1 MNYSQSYISVNS
13 SIKSPLRDLT
23 QLEFI
28 FIGHNIQQEIGDNS
42 SKSLH
47 KFTGDFDQVQELID
61 SIIDQYLPLPDSII
75 IDVPLNL
82 SSLHSFVAFLKTR
95 PKFMS
100 IPLIYNSK
108 ILSSDGLN
116 LLKLTDLVD
125 EIMDVYGSGD
135 KLYKKV
141 AFLKK
146 VKNYPPTPYI
156 KRMDN
161 IEKATEFMKSGQ
173 LIKRVLDIVVSLIV
187 LIVSIPVFILISIA
201 IKIDSK
207 GPIFFKSLRA
217 GKNYKIFNFY
227 KFRTMVLHA
236 DAMTDEIFHLNQYS
250 TSDKGIS
257 FLKVE
262 NDPRVTR
269 VGKFLRKV
277 SLDEIPQMLNVLLG
291 DMSLVGNRPLPLK
304 EAESLVT
311 NDYVERFLAPA
322 GITGLWQIS
331 KKSKPNMT
339 AEERVD
345 LDIVYARKSNFF
357 NDLKIIL
364 KTPSALFQNVDN

>member
-1 MNYSQSYISVNS
+1 MNYSQSSIPINS
-13 SIKSPLRDLT
+13 SVQSPLRDLT
-23 QLEFI
+23 PLEYI
-28 FIGHNIQQEIGDNS
+28 FIGHNIQQEIGGNS
-42 SKSLH
+42 STSFH
-47 KFTGDFDQVQELID
+47 KLTRDFDQAQELID
-61 SIIDQYLPLPDSII
+61 SIIDQHLPLPDSII

-82 SSLHSFVAFLKTR
+82 TALHSFVAFLKAR

-108 ILSSDGLN
+108 ILSADGLN
-116 LLKLTDLVD
+116 LLKSTDLVD
-125 EIMDVYGSGD
+125 EIMDVFSIGD

-146 VKNYPPTPYI
+146 VKNYPPAPYF

-173 LIKRVLDIVVSLIV
+173 LVKRVLDIMFSFAV
-187 LIVSIPVFILISIA
+187 LIVCLPVLIIIAIA
-201 IKIDSK
+201 IKLDSK
-207 GPIFFKSLRA
+207 GPIVFKSLRA
-217 GKNYKIFNFY
+217 GKNYKIFTFY
-227 KFRTMVLHA
+227 KFRTMILNA
-236 DAMTDEIFHLNQYS
+236 DCMTEEIFHLNQYS
-250 TSDKGIS
+250 TNSKGIS

-269 VGKFLRKV
+269 VGKFLRKT

-345 LDIVYARKSNFF
+345 LDIVYARKSNLFS
-357 NDLKIIL
+357 DLKIIL

>member
-1 MNYSQSYISVNS
+1 
-13 SIKSPLRDLT
+13 
-23 QLEFI
+23 
-28 FIGHNIQQEIGDNS
+28 
-42 SKSLH
+42 
-47 KFTGDFDQVQELID
+47 
-61 SIIDQYLPLPDSII
+61 
-75 IDVPLNL
+75 
-82 SSLHSFVAFLKTR
+82 
-95 PKFMS
+95 
-100 IPLIYNSK
+100 
-108 ILSSDGLN
+108 
-116 LLKLTDLVD
+116 
-125 EIMDVYGSGD
+125 MDVYSIGD

-146 VKNYPPTPYI
+146 VKNYPPAPYF

-173 LIKRVLDIVVSLIV
+173 FVKRLLDIIFALTILMLCLPIFIV
-187 LIVSIPVFILISIA
+187 IAIA

-207 GPIFFKSLRA
+207 GPVFFKSLRA
-217 GKNYKIFNFY
+217 GKNYKIFKFY
-227 KFRTMVLHA
+227 KFRTMVMGA
-236 DAMTDEIFHLNQYS
+236 DTMNDEFFHLNQYS
-250 TSDKGIS
+250 SNDKGIS
-257 FLKVE
+257 FLKIQ

-269 VGKFLRKV
+269 VGKFLRKT
-277 SLDEIPQMLNVLLG
+277 SLDEIPQMLNVLIG

-357 NDLKIIL
+357 SDLKIIL

>member
-1 MNYSQSYISVNS
+1 MNYSQSATPINS
-13 SIKSPLRDLT
+13 SVQSPQQDLT
-23 QLEFI
+23 PLEYI
-28 FIGHNIQQEIGDNS
+28 FIGHNLQQEIGHKS
-42 SKSLH
+42 SSSSH
-47 KFTGDFDQVQELID
+47 KLTGDFKQAQELID
-61 SIIDQYLPLPDSII
+61 SIIDQHLPLPDSII

-82 SSLHSFVAFLKTR
+82 TSLHSFIAFIKVR

-100 IPLIYNSK
+100 IPLIYNAK
-108 ILSSDGLN
+108 ILSAEGLS
-116 LLKLTDLVD
+116 LLKSTDLVD
-125 EIMDVYGSGD
+125 EIMDVYGIGD

-141 AFLKK
+141 SFLKK
-146 VKNYPPTPYI
+146 VKNYPPAPYF

-173 LIKRVLDIVVSLIV
+173 FVKRVLDIIFALTTLMLCLPIFIV
-187 LIVSIPVFILISIA
+187 IAIA
-201 IKIDSK
+201 IKMDSK
-207 GPIFFKSLRA
+207 GPVFFKSLRA
-217 GKNYKIFNFY
+217 GKNYKIFTFY
-227 KFRTMVLHA
+227 KFRTMILNA
-236 DAMTDEIFHLNQYS
+236 DGMTEEIFHLNQYS
-250 TSDKGIS
+250 TTNNGIS
-257 FLKVE
+257 FLKIE

-269 VGKFLRKV
+269 VGKFLRKT

>member
-1 MNYSQSYISVNS
+1 MNYSQSATPINS
-13 SIKSPLRDLT
+13 SVQSPQQDLT
-23 QLEFI
+23 PLEYI
-28 FIGHNIQQEIGDNS
+28 FIGHNLQQEIGHKS
-42 SKSLH
+42 SSSSH
-47 KFTGDFDQVQELID
+47 KLTGDFKQAQELID
-61 SIIDQYLPLPDSII
+61 SIIDQHLPLPDSII

-82 SSLHSFVAFLKTR
+82 TSLHSFIAFIKVR

-100 IPLIYNSK
+100 IPLIYNAK
-108 ILSSDGLN
+108 ILSAEGLS
-116 LLKLTDLVD
+116 LLKSTDLVD
-125 EIMDVYGSGD
+125 EIMDVYGIGD

-141 AFLKK
+141 SFLKK
-146 VKNYPPTPYI
+146 VKNYPPAPYF

-173 LIKRVLDIVVSLIV
+173 LVKRVLDIIFALTTLMLCLPIFIV
-187 LIVSIPVFILISIA
+187 IAIA
-201 IKIDSK
+201 IKMDSK
-207 GPIFFKSLRA
+207 GPVFFKSLRA
-217 GKNYKIFNFY
+217 GKNYKIFTFY
-227 KFRTMVLHA
+227 KFRTMILNA
-236 DAMTDEIFHLNQYS
+236 DGMTEEIFHLNQYS
-250 TSDKGIS
+250 TNSNGIS
-257 FLKVE
+257 FLKIE

-269 VGKFLRKV
+269 VGKFLRKT

>member
-1 MNYSQSYISVNS
+1 MNYSQSFISVNS

-42 SKSLH
+42 SKNLH

-173 LIKRVLDIVVSLIV
+173 LVKRVLDIMFSFAV
-187 LIVSIPVFILISIA
+187 LIVCLPVLIIIAIA

-207 GPIFFKSLRA
+207 GPIVFKSLRA
-217 GKNYKIFNFY
+217 GKNYKIFTFY
-227 KFRTMVLHA
+227 KFRTMILNA
-236 DAMTDEIFHLNQYS
+236 DGMTEEIFHLNQYS
-250 TSDKGIS
+250 TTNNGIS
-257 FLKVE
+257 FLKIE

-269 VGKFLRKV
+269 VGKFLRKT

>member
-1 MNYSQSYISVNS
+1 MNYSQSSIPINS
-13 SIKSPLRDLT
+13 SVQSPLRDLT
-23 QLEFI
+23 PLEYI
-28 FIGHNIQQEIGDNS
+28 FIGHNIQQEIGHKGSN
-42 SKSLH
+42 SLH
-47 KFTGDFDQVQELID
+47 KLTGGFDQAQELVD
-61 SIIDQYLPLPDSII
+61 SIIAQHLPLPDSII

-82 SSLHSFVAFLKTR
+82 SSLHSFVAFLKDR

-108 ILSSDGLN
+108 ILSSEGVD
-116 LLKLTDLVD
+116 LLRSTDLVD
-125 EIMDVYGSGD
+125 EIMDVYSIGE

-146 VKNYPPTPYI
+146 VKNYPPAPYF

-173 LIKRVLDIVVSLIV
+173 LVKRVLDIIFSLAV
-187 LIVSIPVFILISIA
+187 LIVCLPVFIIIIIA

-207 GPIFFKSLRA
+207 GPIVFKSLRA
-217 GKNYKIFNFY
+217 GKNYKIFKFY
-227 KFRTMVLHA
+227 KFRTMVLYA
-236 DAMTDEIFHLNQYS
+236 DSMTEEVFHLNNYS
-250 TSDKGIS
+250 TNEKGIS
-257 FLKVE
+257 FLKIE

-269 VGKFLRKV
+269 VGRFLRKT
-277 SLDEIPQMLNVLLG
+277 SLDELPQMLNVLLG

-357 NDLKIIL
+357 SDLKIIL
-364 KTPSALFQNVDN
+364 KTPSALFQNVNN

>member
-1 MNYSQSYISVNS
+1 MNYSQSSIPINS
-13 SIKSPLRDLT
+13 AVQSPLGDLT
-23 QLEFI
+23 PLEYI
-28 FIGHNIQQEIGDNS
+28 FIGHHIEQEIGDNTS
-42 SKSLH
+42 NSFH
-47 KFTGDFDQVQELID
+47 KLTYDFDQAQELID
-61 SIIDQYLPLPDSII
+61 SIIDQHLPLPDSII
-75 IDVPLNL
+75 IDL
-82 SSLHSFVAFLKTR
+82 SLDLTALHSFVAFLKNR

-100 IPLIYNSK
+100 IPLIYNAK
-108 ILSSDGLN
+108 ILTSEGLN
-116 LLKLTDLVD
+116 LLKSTDLVD
-125 EIMDVYGSGD
+125 EIMDVYSIGD

-146 VKNYPPTPYI
+146 VKNYPPAPFF

-173 LIKRVLDIVVSLIV
+173 LIKRVLDIVFSLAV
-187 LIVSIPVFILISIA
+187 LILCLPVLIIIAIA

-207 GPIFFKSLRA
+207 GPIVFKSLRA
-217 GKNYKIFNFY
+217 GKNYKIFKFY
-227 KFRTMVLHA
+227 KFRTMILNA
-236 DAMTDEIFHLNQYS
+236 DGMTEEIFHLNQYS
-250 TSDKGIS
+250 MNNDAIS
-257 FLKVE
+257 FFKVE
-262 NDPRVTR
+262 NDPRVTL
-269 VGKFLRKV
+269 VGKFLRKT

>member
-1 MNYSQSYISVNS
+1 MNYSQSATPINS
-13 SIKSPLRDLT
+13 SVQSPQQDLT
-23 QLEFI
+23 PLEYI
-28 FIGHNIQQEIGDNS
+28 FIGHNLQQEIGHKS
-42 SKSLH
+42 SSSSH
-47 KFTGDFDQVQELID
+47 KLTGDFKQAQELID
-61 SIIDQYLPLPDSII
+61 SIIDQHLPLPDSII

-82 SSLHSFVAFLKTR
+82 TSLHSFIAFIKVR

-100 IPLIYNSK
+100 IPLIYNAK
-108 ILSSDGLN
+108 ILSAEGLS
-116 LLKLTDLVD
+116 LLKSTDLVD
-125 EIMDVYGSGD
+125 EIMDVYGIGD
-135 KLYKKV
+135 KLNKKV

-146 VKNYPPTPYI
+146 VKNYPPAPYF

-173 LIKRVLDIVVSLIV
+173 FVKRLLDIIFALTILMLCLPIFIV
-187 LIVSIPVFILISIA
+187 IAIA

-207 GPIFFKSLRA
+207 GPVFFKSLRA
-217 GKNYKIFNFY
+217 GKNYKIFKFY
-227 KFRTMVLHA
+227 KFRTMVMGA
-236 DAMTDEIFHLNQYS
+236 DTMNDEFFHLNQYS
-250 TSDKGIS
+250 SNDKGIS
-257 FLKVE
+257 FLKIQ

-269 VGKFLRKV
+269 VGKFLRKT
-277 SLDEIPQMLNVLLG
+277 SLDEIPQMLNVLIG

-357 NDLKIIL
+357 SDLKIIL

>member
-1 MNYSQSYISVNS
+1 MNYSQSATPINS
-13 SIKSPLRDLT
+13 SVQSPQQDLT
-23 QLEFI
+23 PLEYI
-28 FIGHNIQQEIGDNS
+28 FIGHNLQQEIGHKS
-42 SKSLH
+42 SSSSH
-47 KFTGDFDQVQELID
+47 KLTGDFKQAQELID
-61 SIIDQYLPLPDSII
+61 SIIDQHLPLPDSII

-82 SSLHSFVAFLKTR
+82 TSLHSFIAFIKVR

-100 IPLIYNSK
+100 IPLIYNAK
-108 ILSSDGLN
+108 ILSAEGLS
-116 LLKLTDLVD
+116 LLKSTDLVD
-125 EIMDVYGSGD
+125 EIMDVYGIGD

-141 AFLKK
+141 SFLKK
-146 VKNYPPTPYI
+146 VKNYPPAPYF

-173 LIKRVLDIVVSLIV
+173 LVKRVLDIIFALTTLMLCLPIFIV
-187 LIVSIPVFILISIA
+187 IAIA
-201 IKIDSK
+201 IKMDSK
-207 GPIFFKSLRA
+207 GPVFFKSLRA
-217 GKNYKIFNFY
+217 GKNYKIFTFY
-227 KFRTMVLHA
+227 KFRTMILNA
-236 DAMTDEIFHLNQYS
+236 DGMTEEIFHLNQYS
-250 TSDKGIS
+250 TTNNGIS
-257 FLKVE
+257 FLKIE

-269 VGKFLRKV
+269 VGKFLRKT

-331 KKSKPNMT
+331 KKNKPNMT

>member
-1 MNYSQSYISVNS
+1 MNYSQSSIPINS
-13 SIKSPLRDLT
+13 SAQSPLRDLT
-23 QLEFI
+23 PLEYI
-28 FIGHNIQQEIGDNS
+28 FIGHNIQQEIGNNS
-42 SKSLH
+42 SNSLH
-47 KFTGDFDQVQELID
+47 KRTRDFQQAEELID
-61 SIIDQYLPLPDSII
+61 SIIDQHLLLPDSII

-82 SSLHSFVAFLKTR
+82 SALHSFVAFLKAR

-108 ILSSDGLN
+108 ILSADGLN
-116 LLKLTDLVD
+116 LLKSTDLVD
-125 EIMDVYGSGD
+125 EIMDVFSIGD

-146 VKNYPPTPYI
+146 VKNYPPAPYF

-173 LIKRVLDIVVSLIV
+173 LVKRVLDIMFSFAV
-187 LIVSIPVFILISIA
+187 LIVCLPVLIIIAIA

-207 GPIFFKSLRA
+207 GPIVFKSLRA
-217 GKNYKIFNFY
+217 GKNYKIFTFY
-227 KFRTMVLHA
+227 KFRTMILNA
-236 DAMTDEIFHLNQYS
+236 DGMTEEIFHLNQYS
-250 TSDKGIS
+250 TTNNGIS
-257 FLKVE
+257 FLKIE

-269 VGKFLRKV
+269 VGKFLRKT

-331 KKSKPNMT
+331 KKNKPNMT

-345 LDIVYARKSNFF
+345 LDIVYARKSNLF